1 MKRKYHLFNPNLKY
15 SIVSIILF
23 FLCLQNVYTHANNN
37 APNNANFTYLFGP
50 VNPPTSDDF
59 ITTWQTTT
67 PNESITIPTTGSG
80 YNYDVDCGDGNITT
94 GHTGD
99 ATHIYVIAGTY
110 TVAISVDFPRIYFN
124 NTGDKN
130 KIISIVQWGTGI
142 WSSME
147 NAFFGCTN
155 LDGNAI
161 DTPDLSIVTN
171 MTAMFYFASSFNGD
185 VSSWNVSNVTDM
197 PSMFES
203 ASTFNQDVS
212 NWNVSNVTNMS
223 GMFGAAISFNGDVS
237 SWNVG
242 SVLDMS
248 YMFNGASSFNSDI
261 SNWNVGNVIYMHNM
275 FTNANSFNGNVSS
288 WNVGS
293 VTNMQFM
300 FQNATS
306 FDQDIGAWDV
316 EDVTNMSSMFSGV
329 TLSTTNYDSLLIG
342 WDAQNLQSGIN
353 FNGGSSLYCYGE
365 TARTNMINNDGWTIT
380 DGGKDPTC
388 LSCAADFSATPT
400 SGTVPLNVQFTDLS
414 TGNPTSW
421 GWDFDNDGV
430 IESTSQNPSYTYVNP
445 SELEEG
451 KIFIS
456 PYKFDSGFYEI
467 SGFWDWNDS
476 ESWDDFEPYIAPT
489 NIDVTG
495 YEQPKVNIFVVDK
508 SQPNDDGWCLGS
520 ISYSG
525 ADLGSHHIYLDI
537 TVIITAHSVDKIK
550 ITDNPHNLLN
560 SEVEYF
566 TSYLSP
572 EDMYVFEFFWDI
584 NDNGVND
591 DGEPRGIETPIVI
604 SPGLPTIINTELKF
618 IK

>member
-1 MKRKYHLFNPNLKY
+1 MRKEIIFTLLTGFLTVFTFY
-15 SIVSIILF
+15 S
-23 FLCLQNVYTHANNN
+23 CKKEDTNN
-37 APNNANFTYLFGP
+37 
-50 VNPPTSDDF
+50 
-59 ITTWQTTT
+59 
-67 PNESITIPTTGSG
+67 EE
-80 YNYDVDCGDGNITT
+80 
-94 GHTGD
+94 
-99 ATHIYVIAGTY
+99 AT
-110 TVAISVDFPRIYFN
+110 
-124 NTGDKN
+124 
-130 KIISIVQWGTGI
+130 
-142 WSSME
+142 
-147 NAFFGCTN
+147 
-155 LDGNAI
+155 
-161 DTPDLSIVTN
+161 
-171 MTAMFYFASSFNGD
+171 AS
-185 VSSWNVSNVTDM
+185 
-197 PSMFES
+197 
-203 ASTFNQDVS
+203 
-212 NWNVSNVTNMS
+212 
-223 GMFGAAISFNGDVS
+223 
-237 SWNVG
+237 
-242 SVLDMS
+242 
-248 YMFNGASSFNSDI
+248 
-261 SNWNVGNVIYMHNM
+261 
-275 FTNANSFNGNVSS
+275 
-288 WNVGS
+288 
-293 VTNMQFM
+293 
-300 FQNATS
+300 
-306 FDQDIGAWDV
+306 
-316 EDVTNMSSMFSGV
+316 
-329 TLSTTNYDSLLIG
+329 
-342 WDAQNLQSGIN
+342 AQNIE
-353 FNGGSSLYCYGE
+353 FNISY
-365 TARTNMINNDGWTIT
+365 
-380 DGGKDPTC
+380 
-388 LSCAADFSATPT
+388 
-400 SGTVPLNVQFTDLS
+400 SGTAQTM
-414 TGNPTSW
+414 W
-421 GWDFDNDGV
+421 G
-430 IESTSQNPSYTYVNP
+430 ESHKLYFLVDYGSYTPYDNFSIDVNP